1 MANRTRPGWRIRGD
15 DAKLAAMK
23 SRTLSLAAAGM
34 VAALVASLGLRGE
47 AEPDRQAVVAL
58 DSVRLLTTLSVLA
71 HDSMEGRAAGTPGA
85 ARARRFL
92 MARLEEA
99 GIEPLGADV
108 EVPFELPEG
117 RGTGVNLV
125 ALLPGAVPSPY
136 IVLSAHYDHVGIRDG
151 QIHNG
156 ADDNASGTAVALEIA
171 RVLQSEPTR
180 HPVIL
185 ALFDAEE
192 GGLRGA
198 RQFVAE
204 PPVPLA
210 EIALNVNLDMVAR
223 AEGVLWAGGA
233 FHTPALRPV
242 LERVAQ
248 GAPLVLR
255 LGHDRPGAPEGDDW
269 TTQSDHGAF
278 HAAGIPFVYFGVED
292 HPDYHRPTDDF
303 ERVDPREFVDAVRT
317 ILAAVRA
324 LDRSLPFP

>member
-1 MANRTRPGWRIRGD
+1 MGWRIRGK
-15 DAKLAAMK
+15 DAKLAAMRFRLFAPIVIGA
-23 SRTLSLAAAGM
+23 SAALAA
-34 VAALVASLGLRGE
+34 VLGLHVEDGPTPQLAIE
-47 AEPDRQAVVAL
+47 L
-58 DSVRLLTTLSVLA
+58 DSVRLLATLSALA
-71 HDSMEGRAAGTPGA
+71 HDSMEGRAAGSAGS
-85 ARARRFL
+85 ARARSFIL
-92 MARLEEA
+92 ERLAEA
-99 GIEPLGADV
+99 EVDPLGSGF
-108 EVPFELPEG
+108 EVPFELREG

-125 ALLPGAVPSPY
+125 ALVPGVDASPY

-151 QIHNG
+151 QIYNG
-156 ADDNASGTAVALEIA
+156 ADDNASGTALALELA
-171 RVLQSEPTR
+171 RALRSAPMR

-198 RQFVAE
+198 RHFVAE

-210 EIALNVNLDMVAR
+210 EIALNVNMDMVAR
-223 AEGVLWAGGA
+223 AAGVLWAGGT

-242 LERVAQ
+242 LEAVANE
-248 GAPLVLR
+248 APLALR

-303 ERVDPREFVDAVRT
+303 EAVNPADFVAVART
-317 ILAAVRA
+317 VLAALRA
-324 LDRSLPFP
+324 LDAALPLSPPEAP